1 MHGFNCVILESTLLI
16 LLYLKSHPMKLKLIF
31 KFMLITLMFVMI
43 ACKPVKYVGK
53 ESKKA
58 VNDVKK
64 EL

>member
-1 MHGFNCVILESTLLI
+1 
-16 LLYLKSHPMKLKLIF
+16 MKLRLTTF
-31 KFMLITLMFVMI
+31 KFMLLTTLMLVML
-43 ACKPVKYVGK
+43 ACKPIKYVGK

>member
-1 MHGFNCVILESTLLI
+1 
-16 LLYLKSHPMKLKLIF
+16 
-31 KFMLITLMFVMI
+31 MI

>member
-1 MHGFNCVILESTLLI
+1 
-16 LLYLKSHPMKLKLIF
+16 
-31 KFMLITLMFVMI
+31 MFVMI